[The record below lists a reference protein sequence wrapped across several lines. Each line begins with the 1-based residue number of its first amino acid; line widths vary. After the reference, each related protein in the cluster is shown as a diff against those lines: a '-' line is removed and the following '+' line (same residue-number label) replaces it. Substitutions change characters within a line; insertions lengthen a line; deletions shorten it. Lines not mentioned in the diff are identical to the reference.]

1 MKLSPRYLFW
11 VNLVLLAFGAY
22 WGARTVNSAVAAR
35 LAPPLEVHLRP
46 PPPPLEKEPRR
57 AASYYAAIGNRDI
70 FNAAKPEAPPPA
82 ETPKPTELRLK
93 LWGVVVHDDGSSFCV
108 IEDLTTRQQQLY
120 KLDQLVAN
128 AARVKSVE
136 WDKVVLERDGKDE
149 ILELEKPGTGAPVAI
164 AAATGGPA
172 GIAAN
177 RMGNRAAN
185 RRAGHPDAAG
195 AGVADAGQ
203 AGGGIRMV
211 AEGQYEIDKS
221 EVDSALDNMNQLF
234 TQIRAVPHFQGGK
247 STGFRLFAIR
257 QNSLFDRI
265 GLRNGDIIQ
274 NVNGVDVS
282 DASKALTLFQ
292 DLRNV
297 SQVNVKYIRN
307 KQEGALNYTIR

>member
-46 PPPPLEKEPRR
+46 KPPPLEKEPRR
-57 AASYYAAIGNRDI
+57 TASYYAVIGNRDI
-70 FNAAKPEAPPPA
+70 FNPPKPVEAPPA

-93 LWGVVVHDDGSSFCV
+93 LWGVVVHDDGSSYCV

-120 KLDQLVAN
+120 KIDEMVASV
-128 AARVKSVE
+128 ARVKSVE
-136 WDKVVLERDGKDE
+136 WDKVVLDRDGKDE
-149 ILELEKPGTGAPVAI
+149 ILELEKPTSGGPVAV
-164 AAATGGPA
+164 AAATGNIVP
-172 GIAAN
+172 N
-177 RMGNRAAN
+177 RLGNRAN
-185 RRAGHPDAAG
+185 RRARGGDTG
-195 AGVADAGQ
+195 ALNATEQ
-203 AGGGIRMV
+203 AQTDGGGGIRMV
-211 AEGQYEIDKS
+211 AEGQYEIDRS
-221 EVDSALDNMNQLF
+221 EVESALDNMNQLF

-257 QNSLFDRI
+257 QNSIFDRI

-274 NVNGVDVS
+274 SVNGVDVS

-297 SQVNVKYIRN
+297 GQVDVKYVRN
-307 KQEGALNYTIR
+307 KQPGSLSYTIR